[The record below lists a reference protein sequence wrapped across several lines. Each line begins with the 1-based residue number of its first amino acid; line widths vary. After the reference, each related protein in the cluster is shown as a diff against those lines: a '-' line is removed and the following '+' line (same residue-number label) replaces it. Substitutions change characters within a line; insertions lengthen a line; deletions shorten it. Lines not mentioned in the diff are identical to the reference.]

1 MIILLSVSDESV
13 KILIAATRG
22 GAEVMRQSND
32 LGHMQAGM
40 RADLL
45 VLDANPLADIRNIRR
60 LVMLMKGDQVLR
72 CNQCI
77 MGSSCA
83 VRT

>member
-1 MIILLSVSDESV
+1 MIILLNVSDESV

-22 GAEVMRQSND
+22 RAEMMRQNND
-32 LGHMQAGM
+32 LGRLQAGM

-45 VLDANPLADIRNIRR
+45 VLDANPLADIRNTRR
-60 LVMLMKGDQVLR
+60 LVMLMKNGQVLQ
-72 CNQCI
+72 CNQRI

-83 VRT
+83 VRK

>member
-1 MIILLSVSDESV
+1 MIILLSASDESV

-22 GAEVMRQSND
+22 RAEMMRQNND